1 MKIRPQIVEMIATAG
16 YIGRLPLSPGT
27 FGSAIGLLIY
37 FIMPTL
43 PQPFILLGLIG
54 FVIFSIRIAG
64 EAEKLFAAKDPRCI
78 VIDEV
83 AGMLVTFFALP
94 RTVFIGI
101 AGFAV
106 FRLLDILKPFPIKY
120 AERKCPGGIGV
131 VMDDVIAGLMSNVLV
146 RIFLMIMNASK

>member
-16 YIGRLPLSPGT
+16 YVGRLPLFPGT

-37 FIMPTL
+37 FIMPAL
-43 PQPFILLGLIG
+43 PKPFILLGLIG
-54 FVIFSIRIAG
+54 FVLFSVWISG
-64 EAEKLFAAKDPRCI
+64 EAEKLFAAKDPGCI

-146 RIFLMIMNASK
+146 RIFLMIMHASK

>member
-16 YIGRLPLSPGT
+16 YVGRLPLSPGT

-43 PQPFILLGLIG
+43 PQTFILLGLIG
-54 FVIFSIRIAG
+54 FVIFSIWIAG
-64 EAEKLFAAKDPRCI
+64 EAEKLFAAKDPGCI

-131 VMDDVIAGLMSNVLV
+131 VMDDVIAGLMSNMLV